1 MELLDLDGVIEK
13 GVFEIP
19 SYQRGY
25 AWQMRQLKDFWNDLE
40 HVSKLGNQFHYMH
53 SLTLRELENEFE
65 NSAFEI
71 IDGQQRLATSLIL
84 LGLLAKTTQNKDPK
98 YSLINLEP
106 ILSYKYYGLSEAFR
120 AITEEEK
127 DLEAFKTSFY
137 AKNLIEAY
145 AFFKEKISDT
155 PIETLEKMFDALIK
169 KMLFSVVGLNDS
181 RIDPFS
187 SFETINN
194 RGKDLSTLELLKNR
208 LHFVAHKICEGKKLE
223 KLQQEINDTYTLIYH
238 DLRQFED
245 DHLEGF
251 LKHFVAYYYG
261 EKGDFKKR
269 LLEMEFNA
277 HKRYTDNTN
286 FNDEYEKIDELLLY
300 LSYSSKVWYF
310 LHTLDDEELRIE
322 ITPKMRGLLDKM
334 RRLNALND
342 NAFLPLL
349 LSLLTIQRAGKSA
362 NEQPYTTKELEGLL
376 EHLERFGFLIYV
388 VAGKNTAKN
397 EWIELAFKAIQ
408 AYRFWGDKITIE
420 NLPTL
425 EENFFNRQGNSALEL
440 LEESIHSLKN
450 TEKWYKWGKALN
462 YLLYEYELHHNPETT
477 LNFDGSIESIEHILP
492 QNPDQGYSA
501 KEKNWAKNP
510 NIVHALGN
518 LLLMAKNANSSL
530 SNKPFDEK
538 RKEYLKGSY
547 SEKEVA
553 KNASFGVEQI
563 KERSEKLLDFLIARY
578 RIAELV
584 DESTIKAFKNALLK
598 TLDDASLKNKG
609 SIFSASNHNKEE
621 QAMLKR

>member
-1 MELLDLDGVIEK
+1 MHVCELENK
-13 GVFEIP
+13 
-19 SYQRGY
+19 
-25 AWQMRQLKDFWNDLE
+25 
-40 HVSKLGNQFHYMH
+40 FHYMH

-106 ILSYKYYGLSEAFR
+106 ILSYKHYGLSEAFR

-137 AKNLIEAY
+137 AKNLIDAY
-145 AFFKEKISDT
+145 EFFQEKIRNLPNT
-155 PIETLEKMFDALIK
+155 TLNKLLDALTK
-169 KMLFSVVGLNDS
+169 KMLFSVVELNDN
-181 RIDPFS
+181 RIDPFR

-208 LHFVAHKICEGKKLE
+208 LHFVVHKICEGKKLE

-245 DHLEGF
+245 DHLEDF

-261 EKGDFKKR
+261 ATSKFKER
-269 LLEMEFNA
+269 LLDTAFDA
-277 HKRYTDNTN
+277 HKKCHASY
-286 FNDEYEKIDELLLY
+286 DEYEKINDLLFY
-300 LSYSSKVWYF
+300 LSYSSKVWNF
-310 LHTLDDEELRIE
+310 LHTLDEKSITLIVDDNKKLEIE
-322 ITPKMRGLLDKM
+322 ITPKMHGLLEKM

-376 EHLERFGFLIYV
+376 EHLERFGFLIYG

-397 EWIELAFKAIQ
+397 EWVELVFKAIQ

-425 EENFFNRQGNSALEL
+425 EKNFFNRQGNSALEL

-450 TEKWYKWGKALN
+450 TKKWYQWGKALN

-477 LNFDGSIESIEHILP
+477 LNFNGSIESIEHILP
-492 QNPDQGYSA
+492 QKPDQGYSA

-530 SNKPFDEK
+530 SNKSFDEK
-538 RKEYLKGSY
+538 RKQYLKGSY

-563 KERSEKLLDFLIARY
+563 KEKSEKLLDFLIVHY
-578 RIAELV
+578 V
-584 DESTIKAFKNALLK
+584 
-598 TLDDASLKNKG
+598 SL
-609 SIFSASNHNKEE
+609 S
-621 QAMLKR
+621 

>member
-1 MELLDLDGVIEK
+1 MELLTLDGVIEK

-25 AWQMRQLKDFWNDLE
+25 AWQIRQLKDFWNDLE

-65 NSAFEI
+65 SGAFEI

-106 ILSYKYYGLSEAFR
+106 ILSYKYYGLNEAFR
-120 AITEEEK
+120 AITEEEEK
-127 DLEAFKTSFY
+127 NLERFQTSFY
-137 AKNLIEAY
+137 AKNLIDAY
-145 AFFKEKISDT
+145 AFFQEKISDT
-155 PIETLEKMFDALIK
+155 PIEALEKMFDALIK
-169 KMLFSVVGLNDS
+169 KMLFSVVELNDN

-208 LHFVAHKICEGKKLE
+208 LHFVAHKICDEEDLE
-223 KLQQEINDTYTLIYH
+223 NLQNEINDTYTRIYH
-238 DLRQFED
+238 DLRRFED
-245 DHLEGF
+245 AHLESF

-261 EKGDFKKR
+261 ENSKFKER
-269 LLEMEFNA
+269 LLNTAFDA
-277 HKRYTDNTN
+277 HKKYDDLY
-286 FNDEYEKIDELLLY
+286 DEYEKINDLLLY

-310 LHTLDDEELRIE
+310 LHTLDDKELRIE

-334 RRLNALND
+334 RRLNDLSD
-342 NAFLPLL
+342 NAFLPLS
-349 LSLLTIQRAGKSA
+349 LSLLTIQLAVRSGS
-362 NEQPYTTKELEGLL
+362 ERHYTTKELEGLL
-376 EHLERFGFLIYV
+376 EYLERFGFLIYG
-388 VAGKNTAKN
+388 VAGKKTAKN
-397 EWIELAFKAIQ
+397 EWIELAFIAFKAFRYGEENI
-408 AYRFWGDKITIE
+408 AIE
-420 NLPTL
+420 KLPTL
-425 EENFFNRQGNSALEL
+425 EKNFFNRQGNSGLEL
-440 LEESIHSLKN
+440 LEESIHSKKN
-450 TEKWYKWGKALN
+450 TEKWYQWGKALN
-462 YLLYEYELHHNPETT
+462 YLLYEYELYHNPETT
-477 LNFDGSIESIEHILP
+477 LNFDSSIESIEHILP
-492 QNPDQGYSA
+492 QKPDQGYSA
-501 KEKNWAKNP
+501 KEKSWAKNP
-510 NIVHALGN
+510 HIVHALGN
-518 LLLMAKNANSSL
+518 LLLISKNANSSL

-553 KNASFGVEQI
+553 KNASFGIEQI

-584 DESTIKAFKNALLK
+584 SEDAIKDFKNALLK
-598 TLDDASLKNKG
+598 DIK
-609 SIFSASNHNKEE
+609 
-621 QAMLKR
+621 

>member
-25 AWQMRQLKDFWNDLE
+25 AWQERQLKDFWNDLE
-40 HVSKLGNQFHYMH
+40 HVSKLGDKFHYMH

-84 LGLLAKTTQNKDPK
+84 LGLLAKITQNKDPK

-120 AITEEEK
+120 AIMEEEK
-127 DLEAFKTSFY
+127 DLERFQTSFY
-137 AKNLIEAY
+137 AKNLIDAH
-145 AFFKEKISDT
+145 AFFKEKISNT
-155 PIETLEKMFDALIK
+155 PVGTLEKMFDALIK
-169 KMLFSVVGLNDS
+169 KMLFSVVELNDN

-208 LHFVAHKICEGKKLE
+208 LHFVAHKICDEEDLE
-223 KLQQEINDTYTLIYH
+223 NLQNEINDTYTRIYH
-238 DLRQFED
+238 DLRFFKD
-245 DHLEGF
+245 DHLESF

-261 EKGDFKKR
+261 ENSKFKER
-269 LLEMEFNA
+269 LLDTAFDA
-277 HKRYTDNTN
+277 HKKYDDLY
-286 FNDEYEKIDELLLY
+286 DEYEKINDLLLY

-322 ITPKMRGLLDKM
+322 ITPKMHGLLDKM
-334 RRLNALND
+334 RRLNALSD

-349 LSLLTIQRAGKSA
+349 LSLLTIQRAGRSA

-376 EHLERFGFLIYV
+376 EYLERFGFLIYG

-397 EWIELAFKAIQ
+397 EWIELAFKAFR
-408 AYRFWGDKITIE
+408 AYRYGEE
-420 NLPTL
+420 NTAIKDLPTL
-425 EENFFNRQGNSALEL
+425 EKSFFNRQGNSALEL
-440 LEESIHSLKN
+440 LEESIHSKKN
-450 TEKWYKWGKALN
+450 AEKWYQWGKALN
-462 YLLYEYELHHNPETT
+462 YLLYEYELYHNPETT
-477 LNFDGSIESIEHILP
+477 LNFDSSIESIEHILP
-492 QNPDQGYSA
+492 QKPDQGYSA

-518 LLLMAKNANSSL
+518 LLLIPKNANSSL
-530 SNKPFDEK
+530 SNKPFEEK

-553 KNASFGVEQI
+553 KNASFGVAQI

-584 DESTIKAFKNALLK
+584 GESAIKTFKNA
-598 TLDDASLKNKG
+598 SLEDIK
-609 SIFSASNHNKEE
+609 
-621 QAMLKR
+621 

>member
-1 MELLDLDGVIEK
+1 MELLNLDGVVEK

-25 AWQMRQLKDFWNDLE
+25 AWQIRQLKDFWNDLE
-40 HVSKLGNQFHYMH
+40 HVSKLGDKFHYMH

-65 NSAFEI
+65 SSAFEI

-84 LGLLAKTTQNKDPK
+84 LGLLTKTTQNKDPK

-127 DLEAFKTSFY
+127 DLEIFQTSFY
-137 AKNLIEAY
+137 AKNLIDAY
-145 AFFKEKISDT
+145 TFFKEKISDT
-155 PIETLEKMFDALIK
+155 PVGTLEKMFDALIK
-169 KMLFSVVGLNDS
+169 KMLFSVVELNDN
-181 RIDPFS
+181 RIDLFS

-194 RGKDLSTLELLKNR
+194 RGKDLSTLELFKNR
-208 LHFVAHKICEGKKLE
+208 LHFVAHKICDGKKLE
-223 KLQQEINDTYTLIYH
+223 KLQNEINDTYTRIYY
-238 DLRQFED
+238 DLRHFKD

-277 HKRYTDNTN
+277 HKRYTENTN
-286 FNDEYEKIDELLLY
+286 FNEEYERIDDLLFY

-322 ITPKMRGLLDKM
+322 ITPKMRGLLEKM
-334 RRLNALND
+334 RRLNALSE

-349 LSLLTIQRAGKSA
+349 LSLLTIQLAVRSGS
-362 NEQPYTTKELEGLL
+362 ERHYTTKELEDLL
-376 EHLERFGFLIYV
+376 EYLERFGFLIYG

-397 EWIELAFKAIQ
+397 EWIELAFEAFR
-408 AYRFWGDKITIE
+408 AYRYGEENIVIE
-420 NLPTL
+420 KLPTL
-425 EENFFNRQGNSALEL
+425 EKSFFNRQGNSGLEL
-440 LEESIHSLKN
+440 LEENIHSKKN
-450 TEKWYKWGKALN
+450 TEKWYQWGKALN

-492 QNPDQGYSA
+492 QKPDQGYSA
-501 KEKNWAKNP
+501 KEKSWAKNP
-510 NIVHALGN
+510 HIVHALGN
-518 LLLMAKNANSSL
+518 LLLIAKNANSSL

-553 KNASFGVEQI
+553 KNAFFGVAQI

-584 DESTIKAFKNALLK
+584 GENAIKAFKNALLK
-598 TLDDASLKNKG
+598 EIK
-609 SIFSASNHNKEE
+609 
-621 QAMLKR
+621 

>member
-1 MELLDLDGVIEK
+1 MELLNLDGVIEK

-25 AWQMRQLKDFWNDLE
+25 AWQERQLKDFWNDLE

-53 SLTLRELENEFE
+53 SLTLRELENDFE
-65 NSAFEI
+65 SSAFEI

-145 AFFKEKISDT
+145 TFFKEKISDT
-155 PIETLEKMFDALIK
+155 PIEALEKMFDALIK

-208 LHFVAHKICEGKKLE
+208 LHFVAHKICDGKKLE

-245 DHLEGF
+245 AHLESF

-286 FNDEYEKIDELLLY
+286 FNEEYEKIDDLLFY
-300 LSYSSKVWYF
+300 LSYSSKVWNF
-310 LHTLDDEELRIE
+310 LDTLDEKSIALIVDDNKKLEME
-322 ITPKMRGLLDKM
+322 ITPKMRNLLKKM
-334 RRLNALND
+334 RRLNALSED
-342 NAFLPLL
+342 AFLPLL

-362 NEQPYTTKELEGLL
+362 NEQPYTTKELESLL
-376 EHLERFGFLIYV
+376 EYLERFGFLIYG

-397 EWIELAFKAIQ
+397 EWIELAFEAFK
-408 AYRFWGDKITIE
+408 AYRYGEENIVIE
-420 NLPTL
+420 KLPTL
-425 EENFFNRQGNSALEL
+425 EKSFFNRQGNSGLEL
-440 LEESIHSLKN
+440 LEESIHSKKN
-450 TEKWYKWGKALN
+450 AEKWYKWGKALN

-477 LNFDGSIESIEHILP
+477 LNFDSSLESIEHILP

-518 LLLMAKNANSSL
+518 LLLIPKNANSSL

-563 KERSEKLLDFLIARY
+563 KERSEKLLDFLIAHY

-584 DESTIKAFKNALLK
+584 GESAIKAFKNA
-598 TLDDASLKNKG
+598 SLKDIK
-609 SIFSASNHNKEE
+609 
-621 QAMLKR
+621 

>member
-1 MELLDLDGVIEK
+1 M
-13 GVFEIP
+13 
-19 SYQRGY
+19 
-25 AWQMRQLKDFWNDLE
+25 
-40 HVSKLGNQFHYMH
+40 
-53 SLTLRELENEFE
+53 
-65 NSAFEI
+65 
-71 IDGQQRLATSLIL
+71 ATSLIL

-127 DLEAFKTSFY
+127 DLKAFKTSFY

-145 AFFKEKISDT
+145 EFFKEKISDT
-155 PIETLEKMFDALIK
+155 PIEALEKMFDALIK
-169 KMLFSVVGLNDS
+169 KMLFSVVELNDN

-245 DHLEGF
+245 DHLESF

-269 LLEMEFNA
+269 LLDTAFDA
-277 HKRYTDNTN
+277 HKKYDDLY
-286 FNDEYEKIDELLLY
+286 DEYEKINDLLLH

-310 LHTLDDEELRIE
+310 LHTLDEKSIALIIDDNKKLEIE
-322 ITPKMRGLLDKM
+322 ITPKMRGLLKKM
-334 RRLNALND
+334 QRLNALSN

-349 LSLLTIQRAGKSA
+349 LSLLTIQLAVRSGS
-362 NEQPYTTKELEGLL
+362 ERHYTTKELEDLL
-376 EHLERFGFLIYV
+376 EYLERFGFLIYG

-408 AYRFWGDKITIE
+408 AYRFWEDKITIE
-420 NLPTL
+420 NLPAL
-425 EENFFNRQGNSALEL
+425 EKNFFNRQGNSGLEL
-440 LEESIHSLKN
+440 LEESIHSKKN
-450 TEKWYKWGKALN
+450 AEKWYKWDKALN

-477 LNFDGSIESIEHILP
+477 LNFDISLESIEHILP

-518 LLLMAKNANSSL
+518 LLLIPKNANSSL

-538 RKEYLKGSY
+538 RKQYLKGSY

-563 KERSEKLLDFLIARY
+563 KERSEKLLDFLIAHY
-578 RIAELV
+578 RIAALV
-584 DESTIKAFKNALLK
+584 NESAIKAFKNA
-598 TLDDASLKNKG
+598 SLKDIK
-609 SIFSASNHNKEE
+609 
-621 QAMLKR
+621 

>member
-1 MELLDLDGVIEK
+1 MELLNLDGVIEK

-25 AWQMRQLKDFWNDLE
+25 AWQERQLKDFWNDLE

-120 AITEEEK
+120 AITEEEN
-127 DLEAFKTSFY
+127 DLEAFKKTSFY

-145 AFFKEKISDT
+145 TFFKEKISDT
-155 PIETLEKMFDALIK
+155 PVGTLEKMFDALIK
-169 KMLFSVVGLNDS
+169 KMLFSVVELNDN

-208 LHFVAHKICEGKKLE
+208 LHFVAHKICDEGDLE
-223 KLQQEINDTYTLIYH
+223 NLQNEINDTYTRIYY
-238 DLRQFED
+238 DLGQFED
-245 DHLEGF
+245 AHLEDF

-261 EKGDFKKR
+261 EKSKFKER
-269 LLEMEFNA
+269 LLNTAFDA
-277 HKRYTDNTN
+277 HKKYD
-286 FNDEYEKIDELLLY
+286 DLYEEYEKINDLLLH
-300 LSYSSKVWYF
+300 LSYSSKVWHF
-310 LHTLDDEELRIE
+310 LHTPDEKSIALIFDDNRKLEME
-322 ITPKMRGLLDKM
+322 ITPKMRSLLDKM
-334 RRLNALND
+334 WRLNALSK

-349 LSLLTIQRAGKSA
+349 LSLLTIQLAVRSGS
-362 NEQPYTTKELEGLL
+362 ERHYTTKELEGLL
-376 EHLERFGFLIYV
+376 EYLERFGFLIYG

-397 EWIELAFKAIQ
+397 EWIELAFQAFR
-408 AYRFWGDKITIE
+408 AYRSWEDRITIE
-420 NLPTL
+420 DLPPL
-425 EENFFNRQGNSALEL
+425 EKHFFKGEHSGLKL
-440 LEESIHSLKN
+440 LENNINFNNAK
-450 TEKWYKWGKALN
+450 KWYEWNKALN

-477 LNFDGSIESIEHILP
+477 LNFDSSIESIEHILP
-492 QNPDQGYSA
+492 QKPDQGYSA

-510 NIVHALGN
+510 HIVHALGN
-518 LLLMAKNANSSL
+518 LLLISKNANSSL
-530 SNKPFDEK
+530 SNKPFEEK
-538 RKEYLKGSY
+538 RKAYLKGSY

-553 KNASFGVEQI
+553 KNASFGVMQI

-584 DESTIKAFKNALLK
+584 GESAIKAFKNALLK
-598 TLDDASLKNKG
+598 D
-609 SIFSASNHNKEE
+609 IE
-621 QAMLKR
+621 

>member
-25 AWQMRQLKDFWNDLE
+25 AWQKEQLEDFWNDLE
-40 HVSKLGNQFHYMH
+40 HVSKLGDKFHYMH
-53 SLTLRELENEFE
+53 SLTLRGLENEFE
-65 NSAFEI
+65 DSAFEI

-84 LGLLAKTTQNKDPK
+84 LGLLAKITQNKDPK

-137 AKNLIEAY
+137 AKNLIKAY
-145 AFFKEKISDT
+145 EFFQEKISDT
-155 PIETLEKMFDALIK
+155 PVGTLEKMFDALIK
-169 KMLFSVVGLNDS
+169 KMLFSVVELNDN

-194 RGKDLSTLELLKNR
+194 RGKDLSTLELFKNR
-208 LHFVAHKICEGKKLE
+208 LHFVAHKICDGKKLE
-223 KLQQEINDTYTLIYH
+223 KLQNEINDTYTRIYY
-238 DLRQFED
+238 DLRHFKD

-261 EKGDFKKR
+261 ENSKFKER
-269 LLEMEFNA
+269 LLNTAFDA
-277 HKRYTDNTN
+277 HKKYTHNTP
-286 FNDEYEKIDELLLY
+286 FSDEYDKIDELLFY

-310 LHTLDDEELRIE
+310 LHTPDEKSIALIFDDNRKLEME

-349 LSLLTIQRAGKSA
+349 LSLLTIQLVGRSA
-362 NEQPYTTKELEGLL
+362 NEQSYTTKELEDLL
-376 EHLERFGFLIYV
+376 EYLERFGFLVYG

-397 EWIELAFKAIQ
+397 EWIESAFEAFKE
-408 AYRFWGDKITIE
+408 YKLRGDRITIE
-420 NLPTL
+420 DFPTL
-425 EENFFNRQGNSALEL
+425 EKNFFKGEHSGLKL
-440 LEESIHSLKN
+440 LENNINFNNAK
-450 TEKWYKWGKALN
+450 KWYEWNKALN
-462 YLLYEYELHHNPETT
+462 YLLYEYELYHNPETT

-492 QNPDQGYSA
+492 QKPDQGYSA
-501 KEKNWAKNP
+501 KEKSWAKNP
-510 NIVHALGN
+510 HIVHALGN
-518 LLLMAKNANSSL
+518 LLLIPKNANSSL
-530 SNKPFDEK
+530 SNKPFEEK
-538 RKEYLKGSY
+538 RKQYLKGSY

-553 KNASFGVEQI
+553 KNASFGVAQI
-563 KERSEKLLDFLIARY
+563 KERSEKLLDFLIAHY

-584 DESTIKAFKNALLK
+584 GESEIKAFKNALLK
-598 TLDDASLKNKG
+598 D
-609 SIFSASNHNKEE
+609 IE
-621 QAMLKR
+621 

>member
-1 MELLDLDGVIEK
+1 MKLLDLDGVIEK

-25 AWQMRQLKDFWNDLE
+25 AWQERQLKDFWNDLE
-40 HVSKLGNQFHYMH
+40 HVSKLGDKFHYMH

-65 NSAFEI
+65 SSAFEI

-84 LGLLAKTTQNKDPK
+84 LGLLAKTTQNKDKK

-127 DLEAFKTSFY
+127 DLKAFKTSFY
-137 AKNLIEAY
+137 AKNLIDAY
-145 AFFKEKISDT
+145 AFFKEKISNT
-155 PIETLEKMFDALIK
+155 PIETLEKMFDSLIK
-169 KMLFSVVGLNDS
+169 KMLFSVVELNDN

-194 RGKDLSTLELLKNR
+194 RGKDLSTLELFKNR
-208 LHFVAHKICEGKKLE
+208 LHFVAHKICDEEDLE
-223 KLQQEINDTYTLIYH
+223 NIQQEINDTYTRIYH
-238 DLRQFED
+238 DLRHFKD

-286 FNDEYEKIDELLLY
+286 FDDEYERIDDLLFY
-300 LSYSSKVWYF
+300 LSYSSKVWNF
-310 LHTLDDEELRIE
+310 LHTLDEKSIALIVDDNKKLEIE
-322 ITPKMRGLLDKM
+322 ITPKMRNLLDKM
-334 RRLNALND
+334 RRLNALSD
-342 NAFLPLL
+342 NASLPLL
-349 LSLLTIQRAGKSA
+349 LSLLTIQLVGGSA
-362 NEQPYTTKELEGLL
+362 NEQPYTTQELEGLL
-376 EHLERFGFLIYV
+376 EYLERFEFLIYG

-397 EWIELAFKAIQ
+397 EWIELAFQAFR
-408 AYRFWGDKITIE
+408 AYRDGKENTAIE

-425 EENFFNRQGNSALEL
+425 EKSFFNRQGNSALEL
-440 LEESIHSLKN
+440 LEESIHSKKN
-450 TEKWYKWGKALN
+450 TEKWYGWGKALN
-462 YLLYEYELHHNPETT
+462 YLLYEYELRHNPETT
-477 LNFDGSIESIEHILP
+477 LNFDSSIESIEHILP
-492 QNPDQGYSA
+492 QKPDQGYSA

-518 LLLMAKNANSSL
+518 LLLIPKNANSSL
-530 SNKPFDEK
+530 SNKPFEEK
-538 RKEYLKGSY
+538 RKAYLKGSY

-553 KNASFGVEQI
+553 KNASFGIVEIQ
-563 KERSEKLLDFLIARY
+563 KRSEKLLDFLIARY

-584 DESTIKAFKNALLK
+584 GENAIKAFKNALLK
-598 TLDDASLKNKG
+598 EIK
-609 SIFSASNHNKEE
+609 
-621 QAMLKR
+621 

>member
-1 MELLDLDGVIEK
+1 MELLTLDGVIEK

-25 AWQMRQLKDFWNDLE
+25 AWQDRQLKDFWNDLE
-40 HVSKLGNQFHYMH
+40 HVSKLGDKFHYMH

-65 NSAFEI
+65 SSAFEI

-84 LGLLAKTTQNKDPK
+84 LGLLAKITQNKDPK

-145 AFFKEKISDT
+145 EFFQEKISDT
-155 PIETLEKMFDALIK
+155 PVGTLEKMFDALTK
-169 KMLFSVVGLNDS
+169 KMLFSVVELNDN

-208 LHFVAHKICEGKKLE
+208 LHFVVHKICDEEDLE
-223 KLQQEINDTYTLIYH
+223 NLQNEINDTYTRIYH
-238 DLRQFED
+238 DLRFFKD
-245 DHLEGF
+245 DHLESF

-261 EKGDFKKR
+261 ENSKFKER
-269 LLEMEFNA
+269 LLDTAFDA
-277 HKRYTDNTN
+277 HKKYHSSY
-286 FNDEYEKIDELLLY
+286 DEYEKINDLLLH

-334 RRLNALND
+334 RRLNALSD

-349 LSLLTIQRAGKSA
+349 LSLLTIQLAVRSGS
-362 NEQPYTTKELEGLL
+362 ERHYTTQELEGLL
-376 EHLERFGFLIYV
+376 EYLERFGFLIYG

-397 EWIELAFKAIQ
+397 EWIELAFEAFR
-408 AYRFWGDKITIE
+408 AYRYGEENIVIE
-420 NLPTL
+420 KLPTL
-425 EENFFNRQGNSALEL
+425 EKSFFNRQGNSALEL
-440 LEESIHSLKN
+440 LEEYIHSKKN
-450 TEKWYKWGKALN
+450 TEKWYGWHKKLN
-462 YLLYEYELHHNPETT
+462 YLLYEYELYHNPETT
-477 LNFDGSIESIEHILP
+477 LNFDSSIESIEHILP
-492 QNPDQGYSA
+492 QKPDQGYSA
-501 KEKNWAKNP
+501 KEKSWAKNP
-510 NIVHALGN
+510 HIVHALGN
-518 LLLMAKNANSSL
+518 LLLIPKNANSSL
-530 SNKPFDEK
+530 SNKPFEEK

-553 KNASFGVEQI
+553 KNASFGVAQI

-584 DESTIKAFKNALLK
+584 GESAIKAFKNALLK
-598 TLDDASLKNKG
+598 E
-609 SIFSASNHNKEE
+609 I
-621 QAMLKR
+621 R

>member
-1 MELLDLDGVIEK
+1 MELLDLDGVIKK
-13 GVFEIP
+13 GVFGIP

-25 AWQMRQLKDFWNDLE
+25 AWQERQLKDFWNDLE

-53 SLTLRELENEFE
+53 SLTLRELENDFE

-137 AKNLIEAY
+137 AKNLIDAY

-155 PIETLEKMFDALIK
+155 PIEALEKMFDALIK
-169 KMLFSVVGLNDS
+169 KMLFSVVGLNDN

-238 DLRQFED
+238 DLRQSED
-245 DHLEGF
+245 AHLEGF

-286 FNDEYEKIDELLLY
+286 FNEEYEKIDDLLFY
-300 LSYSSKVWYF
+300 LSYSSKVWNF
-310 LHTLDDEELRIE
+310 LHTLDEKSIALIVDDNKKIEIE
-322 ITPKMRGLLDKM
+322 ITPKMRNLLEKM
-334 RRLNALND
+334 RRLNALSD

-376 EHLERFGFLIYV
+376 EHLERFGFLIYG

-397 EWIELAFKAIQ
+397 EWIELAFMAFR
-408 AYRFWGDKITIE
+408 AYRYGEENIVIE

-425 EENFFNRQGNSALEL
+425 EKNFFNRQGNSGLEL
-440 LEESIHSLKN
+440 LEESIHSKKN
-450 TEKWYKWGKALN
+450 AEKWYKWGKALN

-518 LLLMAKNANSSL
+518 LLLISKNANSSL

-538 RKEYLKGSY
+538 RKQYLKGSY

-563 KERSEKLLDFLIARY
+563 KERSEKLLDFLIVHY

-584 DESTIKAFKNALLK
+584 GESAIKSFKNA
-598 TLDDASLKNKG
+598 SLEDIK
-609 SIFSASNHNKEE
+609 
-621 QAMLKR
+621 

>member
-1 MELLDLDGVIEK
+1 MELLNLDGVVKK

-25 AWQMRQLKDFWNDLE
+25 AWQERQLKDFWNDLE
-40 HVSKLGNQFHYMH
+40 HVSKLGDKFHYMH
-53 SLTLRELENEFE
+53 SLTLRELENDFE

-84 LGLLAKTTQNKDPK
+84 LGLLAKITQNKDPK

-106 ILSYKYYGLSEAFR
+106 ILSYKYYGLNEAFR
-120 AITEEEK
+120 AIMEEEK

-137 AKNLIEAY
+137 AKNLIDAY
-145 AFFKEKISDT
+145 TFFKEKISDT
-155 PIETLEKMFDALIK
+155 PMETLEKMFDALIK

-208 LHFVAHKICEGKKLE
+208 LHFVAHKICDEEDLE
-223 KLQQEINDTYTLIYH
+223 NLQNEINDTYTRIYH

-245 DHLEGF
+245 AHLESF

-286 FNDEYEKIDELLLY
+286 FNDEYEKIDDLLFY
-300 LSYSSKVWYF
+300 LSYSSKVWNF
-310 LHTLDDEELRIE
+310 LHTLDEKSITLIVDDNKKLEIE

-334 RRLNALND
+334 RRLNALSD

-362 NEQPYTTKELEGLL
+362 NEQPYTTQELEGLL
-376 EHLERFGFLIYV
+376 EYLERFGFLIYG

-397 EWIELAFKAIQ
+397 EWIELAFEAFRAFRYGEENIV
-408 AYRFWGDKITIE
+408 IE
-420 NLPTL
+420 KLPTL
-425 EENFFNRQGNSALEL
+425 EKSFFNRQGNSGLEL

-450 TEKWYKWGKALN
+450 TEKWYQWGKALN
-462 YLLYEYELHHNPETT
+462 YLLYEYELYHNPKTT
-477 LNFDGSIESIEHILP
+477 LNFDSSLESIEHILP

-518 LLLMAKNANSSL
+518 LLLIAKNANSSL

-538 RKEYLKGSY
+538 RKQYLKGSY

-553 KNASFGVEQI
+553 KNASFGIEQI
-563 KERSEKLLDFLIARY
+563 KERSEKLLDFLIAHY

-584 DESTIKAFKNALLK
+584 GESAIKAFKNA
-598 TLDDASLKNKG
+598 SLKDIK
-609 SIFSASNHNKEE
+609 
-621 QAMLKR
+621 

>member
-25 AWQMRQLKDFWNDLE
+25 AWQERQLKDFWNDLE
-40 HVSKLGNQFHYMH
+40 HVSKLGDQFHYMH
-53 SLTLRELENEFE
+53 SLTLRGLENELEDSTFE
-65 NSAFEI
+65 V

-155 PIETLEKMFDALIK
+155 PVGTLEKMFDALIK
-169 KMLFSVVGLNDS
+169 KMLFSVMELNDN

-194 RGKDLSTLELLKNR
+194 RGKDLSTLELFKNR
-208 LHFVAHKICEGKKLE
+208 LHFVAHKICDGKKLE
-223 KLQQEINDTYTLIYH
+223 KLQQEINNTYTLIYH
-238 DLRQFED
+238 DYHDLRRFKD

-286 FNDEYEKIDELLLY
+286 FDDEYERIDDLLFY
-300 LSYSSKVWYF
+300 LSYSSKVWNF
-310 LHTLDDEELRIE
+310 LHTLDEKSIALIFDDNRKLEME

-334 RRLNALND
+334 WRLNALSD

-349 LSLLTIQRAGKSA
+349 LSLLTIQLVGRSA
-362 NEQPYTTKELEGLL
+362 NEQPYTTQELEGLL
-376 EHLERFGFLIYV
+376 EYLERFGFLIYG
-388 VAGKNTAKN
+388 VAGKKTAKN
-397 EWIELAFKAIQ
+397 EWIELAFQAFR
-408 AYRFWGDKITIE
+408 AYRYGEENTAIE
-420 NLPTL
+420 KLPAL
-425 EENFFNRQGNSALEL
+425 EKNFFNRQGNSGLEL
-440 LEESIHSLKN
+440 LEEYIHSKKN
-450 TEKWYKWGKALN
+450 AEKWYKWGKALN

-477 LNFDGSIESIEHILP
+477 LDFDSSLESIEHILP
-492 QNPDQGYSA
+492 QNPDQGYSV

-518 LLLMAKNANSSL
+518 LLLIPKNANSSL

-553 KNASFGVEQI
+553 KNASFRVAQI
-563 KERSEKLLDFLIARY
+563 KERSEKLLDFLIVHY

-584 DESTIKAFKNALLK
+584 GENEIKDFKNAFLK
-598 TLDDASLKNKG
+598 D
-609 SIFSASNHNKEE
+609 IE
-621 QAMLKR
+621 

>member
-25 AWQMRQLKDFWNDLE
+25 AWQKEQLEDFWNDLE

-53 SLTLRELENEFE
+53 SLTLRESENEFE
-65 NSAFEI
+65 SGAFEI

-84 LGLLAKTTQNKDPK
+84 LGLLAKITQNKDSK

-127 DLEAFKTSFY
+127 DLEEFKTSFY
-137 AKNLIEAY
+137 AKNLIDAY
-145 AFFKEKISDT
+145 TFFKEKISDT
-155 PIETLEKMFDALIK
+155 PVGTLEKMFDALIK
-169 KMLFSVVGLNDS
+169 KMLFSVVELNDN

-208 LHFVAHKICEGKKLE
+208 LHFVVHKICDEGDLE
-223 KLQQEINDTYTLIYH
+223 NLQQEINDTYTRIYH
-238 DLRQFED
+238 DLRRFED
-245 DHLEGF
+245 AHLEDF

-261 EKGDFKKR
+261 EKSKFKER
-269 LLEMEFNA
+269 LLNTAFDA
-277 HKRYTDNTN
+277 HKKYDDLY
-286 FNDEYEKIDELLLY
+286 DEYEKINDLLLH

-322 ITPKMRGLLDKM
+322 ITPKMRGLLEKM
-334 RRLNALND
+334 RRLNDLSN

-349 LSLLTIQRAGKSA
+349 LSLFTIQRAGKST
-362 NEQPYTTKELEGLL
+362 NEQSYTTQELEGLL
-376 EHLERFGFLIYV
+376 EYLERFGFLIYG
-388 VAGKNTAKN
+388 VAGKNTPKN

-408 AYRFWGDKITIE
+408 AYRFWDDKITIE
-420 NLPTL
+420 DLPTL
-425 EENFFNRQGNSALEL
+425 EKNFFNKQGNSGLEL
-440 LEESIHSLKN
+440 LEEYIHSKKN
-450 TEKWYKWGKALN
+450 AEKWYGWGKVLN

-477 LNFDGSIESIEHILP
+477 LNFDSSIESIEHILP
-492 QNPDQGYSA
+492 QKPDQGYSA
-501 KEKNWAKNP
+501 EEKSWAKNP
-510 NIVHALGN
+510 HIVHALGN
-518 LLLMAKNANSSL
+518 LLLIAKNANSSL

-538 RKEYLKGSY
+538 RKQYLKGSY

-553 KNASFGVEQI
+553 KNASFGITEIQQ
-563 KERSEKLLDFLIARY
+563 RSEKLLDFLIAHY

-584 DESTIKAFKNALLK
+584 GESAIKAFKNALLK
-598 TLDDASLKNKG
+598 D
-609 SIFSASNHNKEE
+609 IE
-621 QAMLKR
+621 

>member
-1 MELLDLDGVIEK
+1 MELLSLDGVIEK

-25 AWQMRQLKDFWNDLE
+25 AWQERQLKDFWNDLE
-40 HVSKLGNQFHYMH
+40 HVSKLGDKFHYMH
-53 SLTLRELENEFE
+53 SLTLRESENEFE
-65 NSAFEI
+65 SSAFEI

-127 DLEAFKTSFY
+127 DLKAFKTSFY
-137 AKNLIEAY
+137 AKNLIDAY

-155 PIETLEKMFDALIK
+155 PIGTLEKMFDALIK
-169 KMLFSVVGLNDS
+169 KMLFSVVELNDN

-194 RGKDLSTLELLKNR
+194 RGKDLSTLELFKNR
-208 LHFVAHKICEGKKLE
+208 LHFVAHKICNGQKLE
-223 KLQQEINDTYTLIYH
+223 TLQQEINKTYTIVYY
-238 DLRQFED
+238 DLRSFED
-245 DHLEGF
+245 DDLERF

-261 EKGDFKKR
+261 ENSNKFKER

-277 HKRYTDNTN
+277 HRKYDDANLD
-286 FNDEYEKIDELLLY
+286 DEYEKIDELLFY
-300 LSYSSKVWYF
+300 LSYSSKVWHF
-310 LHTLDDEELRIE
+310 LHRLDEKAITLKEFKIE
-322 ITPKMRGLLDKM
+322 ITPKMRNLLDKM
-334 RRLNALND
+334 RRLNALSD

-349 LSLLTIQRAGKSA
+349 LSLLTIQLVGRSA
-362 NEQPYTTKELEGLL
+362 NEQPYTTQELESLL
-376 EHLERFGFLIYV
+376 EYLERFGFLIYG

-397 EWIELAFKAIQ
+397 EWIESAFRAFR
-408 AYRFWGDKITIE
+408 AYRYGEENIAIE

-425 EENFFNRQGNSALEL
+425 EKSFFNRQGNSALEL
-440 LEESIHSLKN
+440 LEESIHSKKN
-450 TEKWYKWGKALN
+450 TEKWYQWGKALN
-462 YLLYEYELHHNPETT
+462 YLLYEYELYHNPETT
-477 LNFDGSIESIEHILP
+477 LNFDSSLESIEHILP
-492 QNPDQGYSA
+492 QKPDQGYSA

-518 LLLMAKNANSSL
+518 LLLIPKNANSSL
-530 SNKPFDEK
+530 NNKPFEEK

-553 KNASFGVEQI
+553 KNASFGVAQI

-584 DESTIKAFKNALLK
+584 GESTIKAFKNALLK
-598 TLDDASLKNKG
+598 D
-609 SIFSASNHNKEE
+609 IE
-621 QAMLKR
+621 

>member
-1 MELLDLDGVIEK
+1 MELLNLDGVIEK

-25 AWQMRQLKDFWNDLE
+25 AWQKRQLKDFWNDLE
-40 HVSKLGNQFHYMH
+40 HVSKLGDKFHYMH

-65 NSAFEI
+65 SSAFEI

-84 LGLLAKTTQNKDPK
+84 LGLLAKITQNKDPK
-98 YSLINLEP
+98 YSSMNLEP

-120 AITEEEK
+120 AIMEEEK

-137 AKNLIEAY
+137 AKNLIKAY
-145 AFFKEKISDT
+145 EFFQEKISDMSVR
-155 PIETLEKMFDALIK
+155 TLEKMFDALIK
-169 KMLFSVVGLNDS
+169 KMLFSVVELNDN

-208 LHFVAHKICEGKKLE
+208 LHFVAHKICDEEDLE
-223 KLQQEINDTYTLIYH
+223 NLQNEINDTYTRIYH
-238 DLRQFED
+238 DLRHFKD

-286 FNDEYEKIDELLLY
+286 FDDEYERIDDLLFY
-300 LSYSSKVWYF
+300 LSYSSKVWHF
-310 LHTLDDEELRIE
+310 LHTLDEKSIALIFDDNRKLEME

-334 RRLNALND
+334 RRLNALSD

-349 LSLLTIQRAGKSA
+349 LSLLTIQLAVRSGS
-362 NEQPYTTKELEGLL
+362 ERHYTTKELEDLL
-376 EHLERFGFLIYV
+376 EYLERFEFLIYG

-397 EWIELAFKAIQ
+397 EWIELAFEAFR
-408 AYRFWGDKITIE
+408 AYRYGEE
-420 NLPTL
+420 NTAIKDLPTL
-425 EENFFNRQGNSALEL
+425 EKSFFNRQGNSALEL
-440 LEESIHSLKN
+440 LEESIHSKKN
-450 TEKWYKWGKALN
+450 TEKWYQWGKALN

-492 QNPDQGYSA
+492 QKPDQGYSA
-501 KEKNWAKNP
+501 KEKSWAKNP
-510 NIVHALGN
+510 HIVHALGN
-518 LLLMAKNANSSL
+518 LLLIPKNANSSL
-530 SNKPFDEK
+530 SNKPFEEK
-538 RKEYLKGSY
+538 RKQYLKGSY

-553 KNASFGVEQI
+553 KNASFGVAQI
-563 KERSEKLLDFLIARY
+563 KERSEKLLDFLIAHY

-584 DESTIKAFKNALLK
+584 GESEIKAFKNALLK
-598 TLDDASLKNKG
+598 D
-609 SIFSASNHNKEE
+609 IE
-621 QAMLKR
+621 

>member
-1 MELLDLDGVIEK
+1 MELLDLDGVMEK

-25 AWQMRQLKDFWNDLE
+25 AWQERQLKDFWNDLE

-120 AITEEEK
+120 AITEEEN

-137 AKNLIEAY
+137 AKNLIGAY
-145 AFFKEKISDT
+145 AFFKEKISGT

-169 KMLFSVVGLNDS
+169 KMLFSVVGLNDN

-208 LHFVAHKICEGKKLE
+208 LHFVAHKICDGKKLE
-223 KLQQEINDTYTLIYH
+223 KLQNEINDTYTRIYY
-238 DLRQFED
+238 DLRHFKD

-277 HKRYTDNTN
+277 HKRYTDYTN
-286 FNDEYEKIDELLLY
+286 FNEEYEKIDDLLFY
-300 LSYSSKVWYF
+300 LSYSSKVWNF

-322 ITPKMRGLLDKM
+322 ITPKIRGLLEKM
-334 RRLNALND
+334 RRLNALSD

-349 LSLLTIQRAGKSA
+349 LSLLTIQLVGRST
-362 NEQPYTTKELEGLL
+362 NEQPYTTQELEGLL
-376 EHLERFGFLIYV
+376 EHLERFGFLIYG

-408 AYRFWGDKITIE
+408 AYRFWGDKISIE
-420 NLPTL
+420 ELPTL
-425 EENFFNRQGNSALEL
+425 EKNFFNRQGNSALEL
-440 LEESIHSLKN
+440 LEESIHSKRN
-450 TEKWYKWGKALN
+450 TEKWYQWGKALN

-477 LNFDGSIESIEHILP
+477 LNFDSSIESIEHILP
-492 QNPDQGYSA
+492 QKPDQGYSA
-501 KEKNWAKNP
+501 EEKNWAKNP
-510 NIVHALGN
+510 HIVHALGN
-518 LLLMAKNANSSL
+518 LLLIPKNANSSL

-538 RKEYLKGSY
+538 RKQYLKGSY

-563 KERSEKLLDFLIARY
+563 KERSEKLLDFLIAHY

-584 DESTIKAFKNALLK
+584 GESAIKAFKNALLK
-598 TLDDASLKNKG
+598 DIK
-609 SIFSASNHNKEE
+609 
-621 QAMLKR
+621 

>member
-1 MELLDLDGVIEK
+1 MELLNLDGVIEK

-25 AWQMRQLKDFWNDLE
+25 AWQERQLKDFWNDLE
-40 HVSKLGNQFHYMH
+40 HVSKLGDKFHYMH

-65 NSAFEI
+65 SSAFEI

-84 LGLLAKTTQNKDPK
+84 LGLLAKITQNKDPK

-127 DLEAFKTSFY
+127 DLKSFKTSFY
-137 AKNLIEAY
+137 AKNLIDAY

-155 PIETLEKMFDALIK
+155 PVGTLEKMFDALIK
-169 KMLFSVVGLNDS
+169 KMLFSVVGLNDN

-194 RGKDLSTLELLKNR
+194 RGKDLSTLELFKNR
-208 LHFVAHKICEGKKLE
+208 LHFVAHKICDGKKLE
-223 KLQQEINDTYTLIYH
+223 KLQQEINNTYTLIYH
-238 DLRQFED
+238 DLRHFKD

-277 HKRYTDNTN
+277 HQRYTDNTN
-286 FNDEYEKIDELLLY
+286 FDDEYEKIDELLFY
-300 LSYSSKVWYF
+300 LSYSSKVWNF
-310 LHTLDDEELRIE
+310 LHTLDEKAITLKEFKIE
-322 ITPKMRGLLDKM
+322 ITPKMHTLLDKM
-334 RRLNALND
+334 RRLNALSD

-349 LSLLTIQRAGKSA
+349 LSLLTIQLVGRSA
-362 NEQPYTTKELEGLL
+362 NEQPYTTQELEGLL
-376 EHLERFGFLIYV
+376 EYLERFGFLIYG

-397 EWIELAFKAIQ
+397 EWIELAFIAFR
-408 AYRFWGDKITIE
+408 AYRYGEENTAIE
-420 NLPTL
+420 KLPTL
-425 EENFFNRQGNSALEL
+425 EKSFFNRQGNSALEL
-440 LEESIHSLKN
+440 LEESIHSKKN
-450 TEKWYKWGKALN
+450 TEKWYQWGKALN

-477 LNFDGSIESIEHILP
+477 LNFDSSIESIEHILP
-492 QNPDQGYSA
+492 QKPDQGYSA

-510 NIVHALGN
+510 HVVHALGN
-518 LLLMAKNANSSL
+518 LLLIPKNANSSL
-530 SNKPFDEK
+530 SNKPFEEK
-538 RKEYLKGSY
+538 RKQYLKGSY
-547 SEKEVA
+547 SKKEVA
-553 KNASFGVEQI
+553 KNASFGVVQI

-584 DESTIKAFKNALLK
+584 GESEIKAFKNALLK
-598 TLDDASLKNKG
+598 DIK
-609 SIFSASNHNKEE
+609 
-621 QAMLKR
+621 

>member
-1 MELLDLDGVIEK
+1 MELLDLDGVMEK

-65 NSAFEI
+65 NSTFEI
-71 IDGQQRLATSLIL
+71 IDGQQRLTTSLVL

-137 AKNLIEAY
+137 AKNLIDAY
-145 AFFKEKISDT
+145 AFFQEKISDT

-169 KMLFSVVGLNDS
+169 KMLFSVVGLNDN

-208 LHFVAHKICEGKKLE
+208 LHFVAHKICDGKKLE

-286 FNDEYEKIDELLLY
+286 FNEEYEKIDDLLFY
-300 LSYSSKVWYF
+300 LSYSSKVWNF
-310 LHTLDDEELRIE
+310 LHTLDEKSITLIVDDNKKLEIE
-322 ITPKMRGLLDKM
+322 ITPKMRGLLEKM

-376 EHLERFGFLIYV
+376 EHLERFGFLIHG

-397 EWIELAFKAIQ
+397 EWIELAFEAFR

-420 NLPTL
+420 DLPEL
-425 EENFFNRQGNSALEL
+425 EKNFFNRQGNSGLEL
-440 LEESIHSLKN
+440 LEESIHSKKN
-450 TEKWYKWGKALN
+450 AEKWYKWGKALN

-518 LLLMAKNANSSL
+518 LLLIPKNANSSL

-563 KERSEKLLDFLIARY
+563 KERSEKLLDFLIAHY

-584 DESTIKAFKNALLK
+584 DESAIKAFKNA
-598 TLDDASLKNKG
+598 SLKDIK
-609 SIFSASNHNKEE
+609 
-621 QAMLKR
+621 

>member
-1 MELLDLDGVIEK
+1 MELLDLDGVMEK

-25 AWQMRQLKDFWNDLE
+25 AWKERQLKDFWNDLE

-53 SLTLRELENEFE
+53 SLTLKELENEFE

-84 LGLLAKTTQNKDPK
+84 LGLLAKTTQNKDSK

-145 AFFKEKISDT
+145 EFFQEKIRNLPNT
-155 PIETLEKMFDALIK
+155 TLNKLLDALTK
-169 KMLFSVVGLNDS
+169 KMLFSVVGLNDN

-238 DLRQFED
+238 DLRQFKD
-245 DHLEGF
+245 NHLESF

-261 EKGDFKKR
+261 ENSKFKER
-269 LLEMEFNA
+269 LLDTEFDA

-286 FNDEYEKIDELLLY
+286 FNEEYEKIDDLLFY
-300 LSYSSKVWYF
+300 LSYSSKVWNF
-310 LHTLDDEELRIE
+310 LHTLDEKSIVLIFDDNRKLEIE
-322 ITPKMRGLLDKM
+322 ITPKMRDLLEKM
-334 RRLNALND
+334 RRLNALSD

-376 EHLERFGFLIYV
+376 EYLERFGFLIYG

-397 EWIELAFKAIQ
+397 EWIELAFEAFRAFRYGEENIV
-408 AYRFWGDKITIE
+408 IE
-420 NLPTL
+420 KLPTL
-425 EENFFNRQGNSALEL
+425 EKSFFNRQGNSALEL
-440 LEESIHSLKN
+440 LEESIHSKKN
-450 TEKWYKWGKALN
+450 TEKWYKRGKALN

-538 RKEYLKGSY
+538 RKQYLKGSY

-553 KNASFGVEQI
+553 KNASFVVEQI
-563 KERSEKLLDFLIARY
+563 KERSEKLLDFLIAHY

-584 DESTIKAFKNALLK
+584 GESAIKAFKNA
-598 TLDDASLKNKG
+598 SLKDIK
-609 SIFSASNHNKEE
+609 
-621 QAMLKR
+621 

>member
-25 AWQMRQLKDFWNDLE
+25 AWQKEQLEDFWNDLE
-40 HVSKLGNQFHYMH
+40 HVSKLGDKFHYMH
-53 SLTLRELENEFE
+53 SLTLRESENEFE
-65 NSAFEI
+65 SSAFEI

-137 AKNLIEAY
+137 AKNLIKAY
-145 AFFKEKISDT
+145 EFFQEKISDT
-155 PIETLEKMFDALIK
+155 PVRTLEKMFDALIK
-169 KMLFSVVGLNDS
+169 KMLFSVVELNDN

-208 LHFVAHKICEGKKLE
+208 LHFVAHKICDEEDLE
-223 KLQQEINDTYTLIYH
+223 NLQQEINDTYTRIYH
-238 DLRQFED
+238 DLRFFKD
-245 DHLEGF
+245 DHLEDF

-261 EKGDFKKR
+261 GNSKFKER
-269 LLEMEFNA
+269 LLNTAFDA
-277 HKRYTDNTN
+277 HKKYDDLY
-286 FNDEYEKIDELLLY
+286 DEYKKINDLLLY

-322 ITPKMRGLLDKM
+322 ITPKMRDLLDKM
-334 RRLNALND
+334 RRLNALSE

-349 LSLLTIQRAGKSA
+349 LSLLTIQLAVRSGS
-362 NEQPYTTKELEGLL
+362 ERHYTTKELKDLL
-376 EHLERFGFLIYV
+376 EYLERFGFLIYG

-397 EWIELAFKAIQ
+397 EWIGLAFKAIQ
-408 AYRFWGDKITIE
+408 ACRFWGDKITIE
-420 NLPTL
+420 DLPTL
-425 EENFFNRQGNSALEL
+425 EKSFFNRQGNSGLEL
-440 LEESIHSLKN
+440 LEENIHSKKN

-462 YLLYEYELHHNPETT
+462 YLLYEYELYHNPETT
-477 LNFDGSIESIEHILP
+477 LNFDSSIESIEHILP
-492 QNPDQGYSA
+492 QKPDQGYSA
-501 KEKNWAKNP
+501 KEKSWAKNP
-510 NIVHALGN
+510 HIVHALGN
-518 LLLMAKNANSSL
+518 LLLISKNANSSL

-538 RKEYLKGSY
+538 RKAYLKGSY

-553 KNASFGVEQI
+553 KNASFGIVEIQ
-563 KERSEKLLDFLIARY
+563 ERSEKLLDFLIARY

-584 DESTIKAFKNALLK
+584 GENAIKAFKNALLK
-598 TLDDASLKNKG
+598 EIK
-609 SIFSASNHNKEE
+609 
-621 QAMLKR
+621 

>member
-1 MELLDLDGVIEK
+1 
-13 GVFEIP
+13 
-19 SYQRGY
+19 
-25 AWQMRQLKDFWNDLE
+25 
-40 HVSKLGNQFHYMH
+40 MH
-53 SLTLRELENEFE
+53 SLTLGELENEFE
-65 NSAFEI
+65 SSAFEI

-84 LGLLAKTTQNKDPK
+84 LGLLAKTTQNKDKK

-137 AKNLIEAY
+137 AKNLIDAY
-145 AFFKEKISDT
+145 AFFKEKISNT

-169 KMLFSVVGLNDS
+169 KMLFSVVELNDN

-194 RGKDLSTLELLKNR
+194 RGKDLSTLELFKNR
-208 LHFVAHKICEGKKLE
+208 LHFVAHKICDEEDLE
-223 KLQQEINDTYTLIYH
+223 NIQQEINDTYTRIYH
-238 DLRQFED
+238 DLRHFKD

-286 FNDEYEKIDELLLY
+286 FDDEYERIDDLLFY
-300 LSYSSKVWYF
+300 LSYSSKVWNF
-310 LHTLDDEELRIE
+310 LHTLDEKSIALIVDDNKKLEME
-322 ITPKMRGLLDKM
+322 ITSKMRGLLEKM
-334 RRLNALND
+334 RRLNALSD

-349 LSLLTIQRAGKSA
+349 LSLLTIQLVGRSA
-362 NEQPYTTKELEGLL
+362 NEQPYTTQELESLL
-376 EHLERFGFLIYV
+376 EYLERFGFLVYG

-397 EWIELAFKAIQ
+397 EWIELAFQAFR
-408 AYRFWGDKITIE
+408 AYRDGEENIAIE
-420 NLPTL
+420 KLPTL
-425 EENFFNRQGNSALEL
+425 EKSFFNRQGNSALEL
-440 LEESIHSLKN
+440 LEESIHSKKN
-450 TEKWYKWGKALN
+450 TEKWYGWGKALN
-462 YLLYEYELHHNPETT
+462 YLLYEYELYHNPETT

-501 KEKNWAKNP
+501 KEKSWAKNP
-510 NIVHALGN
+510 HIVHALGN
-518 LLLMAKNANSSL
+518 LLLISKNTNSSL
-530 SNKPFDEK
+530 SNKPFEEK

-553 KNASFGVEQI
+553 KNASFGVAQI
-563 KERSEKLLDFLIARY
+563 KERSEKLLDFLIVHY

-584 DESTIKAFKNALLK
+584 GESAIKAFKNALLK
-598 TLDDASLKNKG
+598 D
-609 SIFSASNHNKEE
+609 IE
-621 QAMLKR
+621 

>member
-1 MELLDLDGVIEK
+1 MELLNLDGVIEK

-25 AWQMRQLKDFWNDLE
+25 AWQKEQLEDFWNDLE
-40 HVSKLGNQFHYMH
+40 HVSKLGDKFHYMH
-53 SLTLRELENEFE
+53 SLTLRESENEFE
-65 NSAFEI
+65 SSAFEI

-120 AITEEEK
+120 AIMEEEK
-127 DLEAFKTSFY
+127 DLERFQTSFY
-137 AKNLIEAY
+137 AKNLIDAY

-155 PIETLEKMFDALIK
+155 PVGTLEKMFDALTK
-169 KMLFSVVGLNDS
+169 KMLFSVVELNDS

-208 LHFVAHKICEGKKLE
+208 LHFVAHKICDEEDLE
-223 KLQQEINDTYTLIYH
+223 NLQNEINDTYTRIYH

-245 DHLEGF
+245 AHLESF

-261 EKGDFKKR
+261 ENSKFKER
-269 LLEMEFNA
+269 LLNTAFDA
-277 HKRYTDNTN
+277 HKKYDDLY
-286 FNDEYEKIDELLLY
+286 DEYEKINDLLLY
-300 LSYSSKVWYF
+300 LSYSSKVWNF
-310 LHTLDDEELRIE
+310 LHTLDEKSIVLIFDGNRKLEME

-334 RRLNALND
+334 RRLNALSD

-349 LSLLTIQRAGKSA
+349 LSLLTIQLVGRSA
-362 NEQPYTTKELEGLL
+362 NEQPYTTQELEGLL
-376 EHLERFGFLIYV
+376 EYLERFGFLVYG
-388 VAGKNTAKN
+388 VAGKNTTKN
-397 EWIELAFKAIQ
+397 EWIELAFRAFR
-408 AYRFWGDKITIE
+408 AYRSWEDRITIE
-420 NLPTL
+420 DLPPL
-425 EENFFNRQGNSALEL
+425 EKHFFKGEHSALEL
-440 LEESIHSLKN
+440 FEENIHSKKN

-492 QNPDQGYSA
+492 QKPDQGYST
-501 KEKNWAKNP
+501 KEKSWAKNP
-510 NIVHALGN
+510 NVVHALGN
-518 LLLMAKNANSSL
+518 LLLIPKNANSSL
-530 SNKPFDEK
+530 SNKPFEEK

-553 KNASFGVEQI
+553 KNASFGVAQI

-584 DESTIKAFKNALLK
+584 GESTIKAFKNAFLK
-598 TLDDASLKNKG
+598 D
-609 SIFSASNHNKEE
+609 IE
-621 QAMLKR
+621 

>member
-1 MELLDLDGVIEK
+1 MELLTLDGVVEK

-25 AWQMRQLKDFWNDLE
+25 AWQERQLKDFWNDLE
-40 HVSKLGNQFHYMH
+40 HVSKLGNKFHYMH
-53 SLTLRELENEFE
+53 SLTLRGLENELEN
-65 NSAFEI
+65 STFEI
-71 IDGQQRLATSLIL
+71 IDGQQRLTTSLIL

-137 AKNLIEAY
+137 AKNLIDAY

-155 PIETLEKMFDALIK
+155 PVGTLEKMFDALIK
-169 KMLFSVVGLNDS
+169 KMLFSVVELNDN

-208 LHFVAHKICEGKKLE
+208 LHFVAHKICDGKKLE
-223 KLQQEINDTYTLIYH
+223 KLQQEINNTYTLIYH

-286 FNDEYEKIDELLLY
+286 LNEEYEKIDDLLFY
-300 LSYSSKVWYF
+300 LSYSSKVWNF
-310 LHTLDDEELRIE
+310 LHTLDEKSITLIVDDNKKLEIE
-322 ITPKMRGLLDKM
+322 ITPKMRSLLEKM
-334 RRLNALND
+334 RSLNALSD

-376 EHLERFGFLIYV
+376 EHLERFGFLIYG

-420 NLPTL
+420 DLPTL
-425 EENFFNRQGNSALEL
+425 EKNFFNRQGNSALEL
-440 LEESIHSLKN
+440 LEESIHSKKN
-450 TEKWYKWGKALN
+450 TEKWYQWGKALN

-501 KEKNWAKNP
+501 EEKNWAKNP
-510 NIVHALGN
+510 HIVHALGN
-518 LLLMAKNANSSL
+518 LLLIPKNANSSL

-563 KERSEKLLDFLIARY
+563 KERSEKLLDFLIAHY

-598 TLDDASLKNKG
+598 DIK
-609 SIFSASNHNKEE
+609 
-621 QAMLKR
+621 

>member
-25 AWQMRQLKDFWNDLE
+25 AWQEGQLKDFWNDLE
-40 HVSKLGNQFHYMH
+40 HVSKLGDKFHYMH
-53 SLTLRELENEFE
+53 SLTLRETENELE

-145 AFFKEKISDT
+145 AFFKEKISNT

-169 KMLFSVVGLNDS
+169 KMLFSVVGLNDN

-245 DHLEGF
+245 AHLEGF
-251 LKHFVAYYYG
+251 LKHFVVYYYG

-286 FNDEYEKIDELLLY
+286 FNEEYEKIDDLLFY
-300 LSYSSKVWYF
+300 LSYSSKVWNF
-310 LHTLDDEELRIE
+310 LHTLDEKSITLIVDNNKKLEIE
-322 ITPKMRGLLDKM
+322 ITPKMRDLLDKM
-334 RRLNALND
+334 RRLNALSD

-362 NEQPYTTKELEGLL
+362 NEQPYTTQELEGLL
-376 EHLERFGFLIYV
+376 EHLERFGFLIYG
-388 VAGKNTAKN
+388 VAGKN

-420 NLPTL
+420 DLPTL
-425 EENFFNRQGNSALEL
+425 EKNFFNRQGNSGLEL
-440 LEESIHSLKN
+440 LEESILSKKN
-450 TEKWYKWGKALN
+450 AEKWYQWGKALN

-501 KEKNWAKNP
+501 KEKSWAKNP

-530 SNKPFDEK
+530 SNKLFDEK
-538 RKEYLKGSY
+538 RKQYLKGSY

-563 KERSEKLLDFLIARY
+563 KERSEKLLDFLIAHY
-578 RIAELV
+578 RITELV
-584 DESTIKAFKNALLK
+584 GESAIKAFKNALLK
-598 TLDDASLKNKG
+598 DIK
-609 SIFSASNHNKEE
+609 
-621 QAMLKR
+621 